1 MLTEV
6 QLTAARLTGRGKI
19 ARVVCE
25 TLSISERT
33 LRYWK
38 ALPGFS
44 DEVERVRRNAWQ
56 PDPEGTLL
64 DALTATRQD
73 GVDWN
78 ARIMAARL
86 LIEIE
91 ARRPP
96 EPSTI
101 HAPGTIHVYHPA
113 LPPPDDQPAE
123 EPVEEAVLADD

>member
-1 MLTEV
+1 MLSEV
-6 QLTAARLTGRGKI
+6 QLTAARLTGRRKI

-25 TLSISERT
+25 TLSISPRT

-38 ALPGFS
+38 NLPGFA
-44 DEVERVRRNAWQ
+44 EEAERVRANAWQ

-64 DALTATRQD
+64 DALTATKQD

-96 EPSTI
+96 EPPTPAGVI
-101 HAPGTIHVYHPA
+101 RVYAPQ
-113 LPPPDDQPAE
+113 LPPP
-123 EPVEEAVLADD
+123 EPTEADDASD